1 MKKTKALTEGAL
13 LAALFGVGI
22 IALLFIPF
30 ISMVL
35 IWFMPIPFIIYVLRH
50 GLKSGVLFWVVTLF
64 LTFIISGLPGFP
76 IPLFFG
82 AGGIV
87 VGELYRREKSGL
99 AVLLGGSLTYIVSII
114 LFFIVSIVLL
124 GIHPLHT
131 TQELMRQSIETAESM
146 LVGMGQE
153 TNEQL
158 VAFYEFIDMLGELGP
173 LIIILMG
180 VTTALL
186 TQVFSRMI
194 VKRFYPKVSSLPPF
208 REWTFPKSF
217 LWYYLIVS
225 ILVLIEVPETSFI
238 YIVLINLFPLLGFI
252 MTVQGLSFLFYYCH
266 VKRVPKVVPILVA
279 VFSLLLPMF
288 LFIIR
293 ILGIVDLGFDL
304 RKRVKK

>member
-13 LAALFGVGI
+13 LAALFGIGV

-35 IWFMPIPFIIYVLRH
+35 IWFMPVPFIIYVLRH
-50 GLKSGVLFWVVTLF
+50 GLKPGILFWTVTLF
-64 LTFIISGLPGFP
+64 ITFIIAGLPGLP
-76 IPLFFG
+76 IPLLFG
-82 AGGIV
+82 LGGLV
-87 VGELYRREKSGL
+87 AGELYRRNKSGL

-114 LFFIVSIVLL
+114 VLFIMSIALL

-146 LVGMGQE
+146 LSGLGQDPG
-153 TNEQL
+153 EQL
-158 VAFYEFIDMLGELGP
+158 EAFQDLIDMLGQLGP
-173 LIIILMG
+173 LLIILMG

-186 TQVFSRMI
+186 TQLFSRLI
-194 VKRFYPKVSSLPPF
+194 VKRFYPKVPSLPPF

-225 ILVLIEVPETSFI
+225 ILVLIGVPETSFI
-238 YIVLINLFPLLGFI
+238 YTVLINLFPLLTFV
-252 MTVQGLSFLFYYCH
+252 MTIQGLSFIFYYCY
-266 VKRVPKVVPILVA
+266 VKGVPKVVPILIT
-279 VFSLLLPMF
+279 VFTLLLPLF
-288 LFIIR
+288 LVMVR
-293 ILGIVDLGFDL
+293 ILGIIDLGFEL